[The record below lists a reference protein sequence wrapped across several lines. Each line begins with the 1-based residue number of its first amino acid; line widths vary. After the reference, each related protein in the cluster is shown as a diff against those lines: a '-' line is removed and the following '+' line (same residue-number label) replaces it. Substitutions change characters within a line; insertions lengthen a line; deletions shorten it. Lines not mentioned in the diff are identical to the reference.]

1 MNRIF
6 KVTLLA
12 LAIGGLAAC
21 DNSDKK
27 PEPTTPPAA
36 SSQSASSS
44 AAPAAQEEF
53 KGTTETLANGKMTL
67 VVPEGFEAKQ
77 SPANSEQ
84 MKMKLYSKGDK
95 QFVTVIELAL
105 PSQGGQI
112 TDKALEDGMAQME
125 GSLKAQYPN
134 INFKNKEMVTKDGSK
149 FLRFAADIKQGD
161 MTIPMDSFL
170 TIIDG
175 KMISV
180 QSMSQG
186 DSNVSDVADLIWKSV
201 KVKN

>member
-21 DNSDKK
+21 DSGDKK
-27 PEPTTPPAA
+27 PETATPPAA
-36 SSQSASSS
+36 SSQSASS
-44 AAPAAQEEF
+44 APATEEF
-53 KGTTETLANGKMTL
+53 KGTSETLANGKMTL

-95 QFVTVIELAL
+95 QFVTVIELSL
-105 PSQGGQI
+105 PAQAGQI

-134 INFKNKEMVTKDGSK
+134 INFKNKEMITKDGSK

-161 MTIPMDSFL
+161 VNIPMDSFL

-180 QSMSQG
+180 QSMAQG
-186 DSNVSDVADLIWKSV
+186 SDNVSDVADLIWKSV